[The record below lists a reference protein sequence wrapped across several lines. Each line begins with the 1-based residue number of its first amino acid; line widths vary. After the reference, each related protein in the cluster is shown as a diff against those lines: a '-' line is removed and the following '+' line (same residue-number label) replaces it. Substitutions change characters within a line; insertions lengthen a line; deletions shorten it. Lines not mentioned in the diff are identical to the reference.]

1 MKIKKDI
8 LKNIIIGIII
18 LSMCGIIFVYQTK
31 KVGLHEDEGF
41 TIASS
46 VNPDNGLMSGY
57 KNNDVPEDLKEPPVW
72 KTKEYVTN
80 YMTLTPN
87 NYLNF
92 ISIYMNQAHDNHPPF
107 FYLLVHF
114 SSMLFS
120 GKFSI
125 YTAFVVNIIAF
136 AFSCV
141 VLKKT
146 LKLLGKE
153 NLTIGALIFYGLS
166 MGTISM
172 VIYQRMYMLLNL
184 FVMLYFYYSIK
195 IYKNDFALDKK
206 TLLKLAVVTIL
217 GFLTQYFFAIYAGI
231 VFIMMIIKMKKDKKE
246 DKIKKYFV
254 AHIIYAVIGILI
266 FVPSMYH
273 LFFSSRGISHLS
285 NGNYFEYFGEYINQL
300 AYAFSINT
308 NTILVLTVSILFLI
322 GIIYLYKKSED
333 KFIVLLTIVPSIV
346 YFILMVKLTPF
357 QELRYIMVV
366 IPFIV
371 LTVFMIL
378 DCIINIK
385 YKNQII
391 IGISVIL
398 VAIGIMFSM
407 PKFLYRNYEKILNIA
422 KENSEKSFVYVYD
435 NFFNHMQSIPEMMI
449 YEKTLLIDTG
459 RNEMEY
465 LVKDEQLQKEDS
477 FILSIKSYLNND
489 DILNKIKDN
498 TDFKNI
504 QKLYS
509 SKEDTS
515 NESKVQ
521 NELYLVSKK

>member
-1 MKIKKDI
+1 MK
-8 LKNIIIGIII
+8 KNIIIGIII
-18 LSMCGIIFVYQTK
+18 AVICGIIFMYQTQ
-31 KVGLHEDEGF
+31 KVGFHEDEGY

-46 VNPDNGLMSGY
+46 VNPYNGLMSAY
-57 KNNDVPEDLKEPPVW
+57 KNNDVPENENPVW

-80 YMTLTPN
+80 YVTLTPN
-87 NYLNF
+87 NYLNLA
-92 ISIYMNQAHDNHPPF
+92 SIYMNQAYDNHPPF

-114 SSMLFS
+114 SSMLFL
-120 GKFSI
+120 GKFSV
-125 YTAFVVNIIAF
+125 YTAFIVNIIAF
-136 AFSCV
+136 AISCI

-146 LKLLGKE
+146 LKLIGKE
-153 NLTIGALIFYGLS
+153 HLTIATLIFYGLS

-184 FVMLYFYYSIK
+184 FVMLYFYYSLK
-195 IYKNDFALDKK
+195 IYKNDFVLDKK
-206 TLLKLAVVTIL
+206 TTLQLAVVTIL
-217 GFLTQYFFAIYAGI
+217 GFLTQYFFAVYAAI
-231 VFIMMIIKMKKDKKE
+231 VFFMMLIKMKKSNNQ

-254 AHIIYAVIGILI
+254 IHIIYAVIGILA

-273 LFFSSRGISHLS
+273 LFFSGRGITNLS
-285 NGNYFEYFGEYINQL
+285 SGNYFEYFGKFINQL

-308 NTILVLTVSILFLI
+308 NLIVVLITLALFFA

-333 KFIVLLTIVPSIV
+333 KFITLLTIIPSII

-371 LTVFMIL
+371 LTVFLIL
-378 DCIINIK
+378 DCLIKTK

-391 IGISVIL
+391 IEISVIL
-398 VAIGIMFSM
+398 VAIGMTFST
-407 PKFLYRNYEKILNIA
+407 PKFLYRNYKEILNIA
-422 KENSEKSFVYVYD
+422 KENSEKPFVYVYD

-449 YEKTLLIDTG
+449 YEKTLIIDTG
-459 RNEMEY
+459 KNEMDY
-465 LVKDEQLQKEDS
+465 LVKDEELQKEDS
-477 FILSIKSYLNND
+477 FILSIKSYMNNEE
-489 DILNKIKDN
+489 IINKIKN
-498 TDFKNI
+498 ETDFKNI
-504 QKLYS
+504 KKLYS

-521 NELYLVSKK
+521 NELYLVTKTI